1 MPEIAALLRDD
12 VVGAQREAAEGDLE
26 PYLDAFRDIDADAN
40 QLLVVALT
48 DDRQVIGTMQLT
60 LMRSLSRRGAT
71 RLQVEAVRV
80 GAAAR
85 GTGLGRAMMTW
96 AAEAGRSR
104 GAVLAQLTTDRR
116 RSAAHRFYES
126 LGWADTHKGMKLD
139 LREPD

>member
-1 MPEIAALLRDD
+1 
-12 VVGAQREAAEGDLE
+12 
-26 PYLDAFRDIDADAN
+26 
-40 QLLVVALT
+40 
-48 DDRQVIGTMQLT
+48 
-60 LMRSLSRRGAT
+60 
-71 RLQVEAVRV
+71 
-80 GAAAR
+80 
-85 GTGLGRAMMTW
+85 MMAW